1 MRRNNMRKVSTGF
14 VYFFGALGGLLFGYD
29 TGVISGAILFIQR
42 QLHLGSW
49 QQGWVVSAVLLGAV
63 LGAAIIGPMS
73 DRFGRRKLV
82 LLSSIIFFVG
92 ALGSAFSPEFWTLI
106 LSRIILGMGVGAAS
120 ALIPTYLAEL
130 APADKRG
137 TVSSL
142 FQLMVM
148 TGILLAYITNY
159 SFSGFYT
166 GWRWMLGFAA
176 IPAAILFLG
185 GLLLPESPRFLVKN
199 GDLETATAVLNQM
212 NHNDQDAV
220 SKELAQIKQQAAI
233 KSGGWH
239 ELFGKTVRPALVIG
253 VGLAIFQQVMGCNT
267 VLYYAPTIFTDVGF
281 GVSAALLA
289 HIGIGIFNVIVTAIA
304 VAIMDKIDRKKM
316 LIGGGIGMGVS
327 LLVMSVAM
335 KFSHGSFAA
344 AVVCVLALTIYIA
357 FFSAT
362 WGPVMWVMIGEVF
375 PLNIRGLGN
384 SFSSVINWGAN
395 MIVSLTFPP
404 LLNFFGTGSL
414 FLGYMALCFV
424 AIWFVHSKV
433 FETRNRSLEEIEAT
447 LRSRSGETETASAD
461 VKNNSNTEN

>member
-1 MRRNNMRKVSTGF
+1 MATTPGLSPEQFSLFKNNYILV
-14 VYFFGALGGLLFGYD
+14 LGNKDGG
-29 TGVISGAILFIQR
+29 
-42 QLHLGSW
+42 
-49 QQGWVVSAVLLGAV
+49 VSAVLLGAV
-63 LGAAIIGPMS
+63 LGAATIGPMS
-73 DRFGRRKLV
+73 DRYGRRKLV

-92 ALGSAFSPEFWTLI
+92 ALGSAFSPEFWSLI

-120 ALIPTYLAEL
+120 ALIPTYLSEL

-159 SFSGFYT
+159 GFSGMVT

-176 IPAAILFLG
+176 LPAAILFFG
-185 GLLLPESPRFLVKN
+185 GLLLPESPRFLVKTN
-199 GDLETATAVLNQM
+199 QLDAAEHVLDQM
-212 NHNDQDAV
+212 NHHDQAAV
-220 SKELAQIKQQAAI
+220 QAELTQIKQQAAI

-239 ELFGKTVRPALVIG
+239 ELFGTMARPALVIG

-289 HIGIGIFNVIVTAIA
+289 HIGIGVFNVIVTAVA
-304 VAIMDKIDRKKM
+304 VAVMDKIDRKKM
-316 LIGGGIGMGVS
+316 LIGGGIGMGVC
-327 LLVMSVAM
+327 LIIMSIAM
-335 KFSHGSFAA
+335 KFSHGSMVAA
-344 AVVCVLALTIYIA
+344 IVCVIALTIYIA

-395 MIVSLTFPP
+395 MVVSLTFPP

-414 FLGYMALCFV
+414 FIGYGVLCFV
-424 AIWFVHSKV
+424 ATWFVHAHV
-433 FETRNRSLEEIEAT
+433 FETRNRSLEDIETSLRQRAT
-447 LRSRSGETETASAD
+447 NTADTHIHSTHSL
-461 VKNNSNTEN
+461 N